1 MLEEY
6 SGFFVTG
13 WGGGGTAYNV
23 LKRSGEEKRTG
34 KQKF

>member
-6 SGFFVTG
+6 SGFSVKG
-13 WGGGGTAYNV
+13 WGGGTAYNV
-23 LKRSGEEKRTG
+23 LKRSGVEKRTG